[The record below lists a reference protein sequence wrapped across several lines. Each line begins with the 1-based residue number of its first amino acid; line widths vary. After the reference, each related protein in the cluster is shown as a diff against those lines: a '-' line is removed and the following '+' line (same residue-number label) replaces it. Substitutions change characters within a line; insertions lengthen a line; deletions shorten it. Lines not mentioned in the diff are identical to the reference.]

1 MIDESTALGARVL
14 ERLRRDRVI
23 WMTTVDRG
31 APQPAPVWFLYERGE
46 KNERIVVYSKTNAR
60 RIANIMA
67 EPRVALNFNCTPSGG
82 DVQVIRGSARVAL
95 ELPQVPE
102 FEAYMARYRDRI
114 EEDQSWGGTFEGFAA
129 QYSVP
134 IEITDLAVWGW

>member
-1 MIDESTALGARVL
+1 MIDESTAVGARVL
-14 ERLRRDRVI
+14 ERLRRERVV

-31 APQPAPVWFLYERGE
+31 APQPAPVWFLYERGVE
-46 KNERIVVYSKTNAR
+46 GERIIVYSKTNAR

-67 EPRVALNFNCTPSGG
+67 DAKVALNFNCTPGGG
-82 DVQVIRGSARVAL
+82 DVAVIRGSARIAL

-102 FEAYMARYRDRI
+102 FEAYRARYRDWI
-114 EEDQSWGGTFEGFAA
+114 EEDKAWGGTFEGFAA

-134 IEITDLAVWGW
+134 IEITELAVWGW

>member
-14 ERLRRDRVI
+14 ERLSRDRVI

-46 KNERIVVYSKTNAR
+46 AGERIIVYSKTSAR

-67 EPRVALNFNCTPSGG
+67 DPKVALNFNCTPGG
-82 DVQVIRGSARVAL
+82 GEVHVIRGSARIAL
-95 ELPQVPE
+95 ELPPVPQ
-102 FEAYMARYRDRI
+102 FEAYIARYRDWI